1 MSLDLGKLKELE
13 PIFYPKS
20 IAVVGVS
27 RNERKSGSS
36 YLRGFLD
43 AGFKGKL
50 YAVGLEGGQIW
61 GLPIYPNLRAIRE
74 PVEYVI
80 VTIPKQFIL
89 DLLDDCAAK
98 GVKVVQIFTAGFS
111 ESETEDGRELESKL
125 AKKARDLSIRV
136 IGPNCIGVCCPG
148 SRMPVFWP
156 TPIQE
161 GTGSVAFICQSGGHT
176 GTFAELGLMRGIRF
190 SKMVSFGNG
199 CDLDSVDFL
208 EYFAVDPETEII
220 GAYLEGVNDGPR
232 LLELIKEISKTKP
245 VIIWKGGMTETGAQV
260 ATSHTAAVASSDATW
275 AAALKQAGAIKVESM
290 EELADTILA
299 FQYLP
304 RLEGNRVAIIAGI
317 SGAGGGAC
325 VAASDACVSQGLEVP
340 PLAEET
346 RARLKAVLPAAGSI
360 LRNPVDVGAVA
371 AFVGIKYLSKPI
383 ELTLEDPEIDVLI
396 VHTPIS
402 LLIWSLDKEGFD
414 AVIDILI
421 ALRKSQHKPLV
432 VVASPL
438 SSGAEWAAMERK
450 LAQAQIPVYL
460 TFDQAAKAIAN
471 LTRYWKF
478 GAEGREEAV

>member
-1 MSLDLGKLKELE
+1 MPLDLGKLKEFE

-27 RNERKSGSS
+27 RNERKVGSA

-43 AGFKGKL
+43 ADFKGKL

-61 GLPIYPNLRAIRE
+61 GLPIYPNLRAIPE
-74 PVEYVI
+74 PIDYVI

-89 DLLDDCAAK
+89 GLLDDCAAK
-98 GVKVVQIFTAGFS
+98 GVKVVQIFSAGFS
-111 ESETEDGRELESKL
+111 ESETEAGRELEVKL
-125 AKKARDLSIRV
+125 AKKARDLSIRI
-136 IGPNCIGVCCPG
+136 IGPNCIGVYCPG
-148 SRMPVFWP
+148 SRMPILWP
-156 TPIQE
+156 IPIQE
-161 GTGSVAFICQSGGHT
+161 GTGSAAFICQSGGHT
-176 GTFAELGLMRGIRF
+176 GAFAELGLVRGIRF

-208 EYFAVDPETEII
+208 EYFAADPETEII
-220 GAYLEGVNDGPR
+220 GAYLEGAKDGPR

-245 VIIWKGGMTETGAQV
+245 VIIWKGGITETGAQL
-260 ATSHTAAVASSDATW
+260 ATSHTAAVASSDAIW

-290 EELADTILA
+290 EELADTVLT

-304 RLEGNRVAIIAGI
+304 RLKGNRVAIITGI

-325 VAASDACVSQGLEVP
+325 VAAADACVSQGLDVP
-340 PLAEET
+340 PLAKET
-346 RARLKAVLPAAGSI
+346 RARLKAALPAAGSI
-360 LRNPVDVGAVA
+360 LRNPVDVGAIA
-371 AFVGIKYLSKPI
+371 AFVGVKYLFKPVKLI
-383 ELTLEDPEIDVLI
+383 LEDPGIDVVI

-402 LLIWSLDKEGFD
+402 LLTWSLDKEGFD

-421 ALRKSQHKPLV
+421 ALKSQHKPLI

-438 SSGAEWAAMERK
+438 PAKAEWAAMERR

-471 LTRYWKF
+471 VTRYWKF
-478 GAEGREEAV
+478 GAEGHEEAV